1 MYIYPDKKLGKGSF
15 NHLYEGNDRD
25 RQYSFK
31 ASLIVPDFTFLYNF
45 CARQFMQFP
54 FFFGLFFIYFV
65 YCTYCFESHPVLGMP
80 LNRKR

>member
-1 MYIYPDKKLGKGSF
+1 MYIYTDKKLGKGSF

-54 FFFGLFFIYFV
+54 FFFGLFFISILSTV
-65 YCTYCFESHPVLGMP
+65 PIALSPILSWGCH
-80 LNRKR
+80 